1 MEKTSAFRDVPA
13 FTAFVLLIGVYSG
26 VDRSAP
32 QWYTRSM
39 RFKSRLATAAGRVAG
54 SLSRALRLGGGTSL
68 PGAIA
73 LKVDPKIIGSLARR
87 LDRGAA
93 VITATNGKTTAT
105 NMAAYILS
113 AAGLRPVH
121 NAAGANLSYG
131 IATALMRDSGTG
143 DRQTI
148 GLFEVDEA
156 VVRNVVPDL
165 APLVLAVGNIF
176 RDQLD
181 RFGEVDQTARLI
193 AAGISELT
201 PGARLVLNA
210 DDPRVAALGRG
221 FSPEPLYFGIDDPEY
236 AQTGPIGAQDSKD
249 CLVCGGPLT
258 YERRYFSHLGHY
270 ACPDCG
276 FSRPTPQVTA
286 VDLDLTLEA
295 SRFKLVTPDGSFD
308 IELKVPA
315 IYNVYNALLAT
326 SVCLA
331 LGVEPGMIA
340 AGLADFKPAF
350 GRFEMIEVGGRR
362 LHIMLIKNPTGFN
375 QAIEALNIDA
385 RPKNVFFAINDNLAD
400 GTDVS
405 WLWDAD
411 IENLKAAK
419 WLLAGGI
426 RAHDMALRLKYAG
439 YDDGAVKVEPDF
451 DGALKQ
457 ALDAVAPGDDLY
469 ILPTYTAMLEI
480 RRRLQQAG
488 GVSAFWKPGARS
500 S

>member
-1 MEKTSAFRDVPA
+1 
-13 FTAFVLLIGVYSG
+13 
-26 VDRSAP
+26 
-32 QWYTRSM
+32 M
-39 RFKSRLATAAGRVAG
+39 RFKSRLAIAAGRAAG

-68 PGAIA
+68 PGAVA
-73 LKVDPKIIGSLARR
+73 LKIDPRTIGALARR
-87 LDRGAA
+87 LDQGSV
-93 VITATNGKTTAT
+93 VITATNGKTTTA
-105 NMAAYILS
+105 NMAADILS
-113 AAGLRPVH
+113 AAGLLPIH
-121 NAAGANLSYG
+121 NAAGANLAYG
-131 IATALMRDSGTG
+131 IATALMQGAGEG
-143 DRQTI
+143 DRPTI

-156 VVRNVVPDL
+156 TVKNVVPDL
-165 APLVLAVGNIF
+165 APRVLAVGNIF

-193 AAGISELT
+193 AAGISEL
-201 PGARLVLNA
+201 PEGARLVLNA
-210 DDPRVAALGRG
+210 DDPRVAALGQG
-221 FSPEPLYFGIDDPEY
+221 FEPEPLYFGIDDVGY
-236 AQTGPIGAQDSKD
+236 AQSGGIGAQDSKD

-270 ACPDCG
+270 ACPSCG
-276 FSRPTPQVTA
+276 FSRPAPQVTA
-286 VDLDLTLEA
+286 IDLDLTLRG
-295 SRFKLVTPDGSFD
+295 SRFKLVTPAGTFK

-331 LGVEPGMIA
+331 LGVEPRTIA

-385 RPKNVFFAINDNLAD
+385 RPKNIFFAINDNLAD

-411 IENLKAAK
+411 IENLEAPK

-439 YDDGAVKVEPDF
+439 FDDGALRVEPDF
-451 DGALKQ
+451 DSALKL

-480 RRRLQQAG
+480 RRRLQHLG
-488 GVSAFWKPGARS
+488 GVSAFWKPGGLIE
-500 S
+500 